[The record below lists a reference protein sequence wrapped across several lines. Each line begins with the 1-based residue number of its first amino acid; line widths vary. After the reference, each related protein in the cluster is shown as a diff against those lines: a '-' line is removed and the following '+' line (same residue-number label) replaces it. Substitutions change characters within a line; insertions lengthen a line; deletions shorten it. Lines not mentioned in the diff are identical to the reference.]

1 MDNNQKNKKGFFSI
15 SKGLI
20 FILLGIIFVFVLIYV
35 LRFHRVLSSEH
46 LTWSQF
52 GDIFNGVISPIF
64 AGINICI
71 FWYLTKVVDLNND
84 ERQEEIQSKER
95 ELQEEIQRNEDRRRN
110 QDAEHQKAMILM
122 QFRKAEIDKLE
133 EVLQNVLAPTEGVG
147 KSPYYRAGVA
157 AVTYILNFVNSKLGL
172 FNLGPNDETTK
183 LFFSLHDRI
192 EAYCEELLKVGSDA
206 EKLSNNVLEEF
217 LTLKCFI
224 ISDLQKITL
233 GEKIS

>member
-84 ERQEEIQSKER
+84 ERQDEMLK
-95 ELQEEIQRNEDRRRN
+95 NE
-110 QDAEHQKAMILM
+110 KTLLLM
-122 QFRKAEIDKLE
+122 QFRKTEVDRLDEALYNVIANNNNFNKLVDRVFNAYIIASYFYETKSAFFDIKDDSDLAKDLKSLIDDLDE
-133 EVLQNVLAPTEGVG
+133 LSEVLE
-147 KSPYYRAGVA
+147 S
-157 AVTYILNFVNSKLGL
+157 
-172 FNLGPNDETTK
+172 GPKAETTISK
-183 LFFSLHDRI
+183 KERDKVIDRTI
-192 EAYCEELLKVGSDA
+192 DNIVELKA
-206 EKLSNNVLEEF
+206 N
-217 LTLKCFI
+217 I
-224 ISDLQKITL
+224 ISSLLKITL
-233 GEKIS
+233 NQNKPVTSF